1 MHQSVWNLQNLD
13 YSMSIRY
20 TFSGHETFPC
30 RNLWLKKGYDF
41 ATEGNFNAP
50 DAVVSLGVGKNMVS
64 SIRYWLKVFGM
75 TNDDQPTELARKLFA
90 DDGWDPYC
98 EDELTLW
105 LLHYWLVNTGD
116 ASLYKMVFLDYQRRN
131 REFDKQ
137 QLQSFIETACKRD
150 GYDVNSGTLS
160 KDINVLLQNYVYP
173 ENVTDPEKC
182 SNLLMN
188 LRLIRYI
195 GKEMRINERNAEIY
209 GFADVNPEDV
219 PEEVILYALLEYGRQ
234 EQTLSNDVL
243 ADVALTF
250 SMSMPNLVK
259 VLEHLAQSYPE
270 VITYTDNSGIRNV
283 HIADDADALRV
294 LEEYYSR

>member
-1 MHQSVWNLQNLD
+1 
-13 YSMSIRY
+13 MSNRY

-41 ATEGNFNAP
+41 TAEGNFNAP
-50 DAVVSLGVGKNMVS
+50 DSVVSLGVGKNMVS

-75 TNDDQPTELARKLFA
+75 TKDDQPTELARHLFA

-105 LLHYWLVNTGD
+105 LLHYQLVKTGE
-116 ASLYKMVFLDYQRRN
+116 ASLYKMFFLDYQRRN

-137 QLQSFIETACKRD
+137 QLQNFIETVCKRD
-150 GYDVNSGTLS
+150 GYDLNSSTLA
-160 KDINVLLQNYVYP
+160 KDIIVLLQNYVYP

-195 GKEMRINERNAEIY
+195 GKEARINERNAEIY
-209 GFADVNPEDV
+209 VFADVKPEDV
-219 PEEVILYALLEYGRQ
+219 PEDVILYALLDYRYQ
-234 EQTLSNDVL
+234 ERTLSNDVL
-243 ADVALTF
+243 ADIALIF
-250 SMSMPNLVK
+250 CMSINNLTK
-259 VLEHLAQSYPE
+259 VLEHLAQSYPD

-283 HIADDADALRV
+283 HFADDADSLRV
-294 LEEYYSR
+294 LDNYYRK

>member
-1 MHQSVWNLQNLD
+1 
-13 YSMSIRY
+13 MSNRY

-41 ATEGNFNAP
+41 TAEGNFNAP
-50 DAVVSLGVGKNMVS
+50 DSVVSLGVGKNMVS

-75 TNDDQPTELARKLFA
+75 TKDDQPTELARHLFA

-105 LLHYWLVNTGD
+105 LLHYQLVRTGE
-116 ASLYKMVFLDYQRRN
+116 ASLYKMVFQDYQRRN

-137 QLQSFIETACKRD
+137 QLQSFVESACKRE
-150 GYDVNSGTLS
+150 GNDVNSGTLA

-195 GKEMRINERNAEIY
+195 GKEARINERNAEIY
-209 GFADVNPEDV
+209 VFADVKPEDV
-219 PEEVILYALLEYGRQ
+219 PEDVILYALLDYRYQ
-234 EQTLSNDVL
+234 ERTLSNDVL
-243 ADVALTF
+243 ADIALIF
-250 SMSMPNLVK
+250 CMSINNLTK
-259 VLEHLAQSYPE
+259 VLEHLAQSYPD

-283 HIADDADALRV
+283 HFADDADSLRV
-294 LEEYYSR
+294 LDNYYRK